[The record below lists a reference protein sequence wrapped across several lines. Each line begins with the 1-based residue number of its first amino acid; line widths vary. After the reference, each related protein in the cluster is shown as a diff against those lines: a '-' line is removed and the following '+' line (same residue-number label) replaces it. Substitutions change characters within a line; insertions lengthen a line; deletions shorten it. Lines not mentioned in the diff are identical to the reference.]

1 MYPRKI
7 AFTTV
12 LIALYF
18 LAFVGFTYPLVT
30 EFDKAFISEGGDGC
44 IFVWN
49 VYNFTENFHQSKPL
63 FSTHRIYHPLGSS
76 LILHVYAPVV
86 GVIGLAVGNPILAL
100 NLAVLISSVLSG
112 LGAYLLC
119 NLYVKDRPLAALAGF
134 AFAYC
139 PYKLMHI
146 YGHYDLMLTAT
157 LPFFVLCFVRAFKP
171 AQAGRLPTLSNK
183 RNLITAFILLAVTFF
198 SSYYYTYFLMIFV
211 VLYFAYFAMKI
222 YDWSILNKKVILLSG
237 IVVVASSGLV
247 GLMDSIALDKTG
259 LARNA
264 LRQSADAIAF
274 FVPSAFSRFLGS
286 GLVQH
291 IRFDIIRGNEA
302 ESTVYVGYAVVV
314 FAIGYLLARQY
325 REERRAEGR
334 LISYMAGCYLVFA
347 MPVVLVA
354 DRIICALPTALIHY
368 VPFINNFR
376 VPYRHTIMLMLF
388 VPILAC
394 LFIKARL
401 WPVIPKRLHVLVVS
415 ALMAILFV
423 EYVQRPY
430 PMISRQ
436 DVPGVYEYLARQ
448 EDGVLIEIPF
458 GLRDGFHAIGDE
470 RTVQMFYQTVH
481 KKPIL
486 GGVVSRP
493 GKEIFSFFEGAPIIS
508 DLIRMQQDSNWD
520 PGPLTEEQKTVF
532 LKTFDPRYVLIY
544 PEYRKSRVA
553 AYVETV
559 VSDRIAT
566 RQDFGGFVLMTLR
579 AGE

>member
-7 AFTTV
+7 AVTTV

-18 LAFVGFTYPLVT
+18 VAFIGFTYPLMT
-30 EFDKAFISEGGDGC
+30 EFDRAFISEGGDGC

-49 VYNFTENFHQSKPL
+49 VYNFKENFHHSKPL
-63 FSTHRIYHPLGSS
+63 FSTDRIYHPLGTS
-76 LILHVYAPVV
+76 LILHVYTPAV
-86 GVIGLAVGNPILAL
+86 GLIGLAVGNPILAL
-100 NLAVLISSVLSG
+100 NLGLLLSSVLSG

-119 NLYVKDRPLAALAGF
+119 NHYVKDRLLAALAGF

-157 LPFFVLCFVRAFKP
+157 LPFFVLCFVRAFTP
-171 AQAGRLPTLSNK
+171 VEARRLPALSSK
-183 RNLITAFILLAVTFF
+183 RNLIIALILLAVTFF
-198 SSYYYTYFLMIFV
+198 SSYYYTYFLIIFV
-211 VLYFAYFAMKI
+211 VLYFAYFAMRI
-222 YDWSILNKKVILLSG
+222 YDWSILNKKVILLTG
-237 IVVVASSGLV
+237 VAIVASSGLV
-247 GLMDSIALDKTG
+247 GLLDSIAFDETG

-264 LRQSADAIAF
+264 LRQSADVIAF

-286 GLVQH
+286 GLVRH
-291 IRFDIIRGNEA
+291 IRFDIIRGNEF
-302 ESTVYVGYAVVV
+302 ESTVYVGYAVLV

-325 REERRAEGR
+325 RDEKVEGR
-334 LISYMAGCYLVFA
+334 LIPYMTGCYLVFA

-368 VPFINNFR
+368 VPFVNNFR

-388 VPILAC
+388 VPILAS

-401 WPVIPKRLHVLVVS
+401 WPVIPRRFHVLVVS
-415 ALMAILFV
+415 ALMAILFA
-423 EYVQRPY
+423 EYVQLPY

-458 GLRDGFHAIGDE
+458 GLRDGFHTIGDE

-481 KKPIL
+481 HKPIL
-486 GGVVSRP
+486 AGVVSRP
-493 GKEIFSFFEGAPIIS
+493 SKEIFSFFESAPIIS

-520 PGPLTEEQKTVF
+520 PGPPTEEQQAAF
-532 LKTFDPRYVLIY
+532 LKTFEPRYVLVY

-553 AYVETV
+553 AYLEMA
-559 VSDRIAT
+559 VSDRIAAK
-566 RQDFGGFVLMTLR
+566 QDFGDFVLITLR
-579 AGE
+579 ARE